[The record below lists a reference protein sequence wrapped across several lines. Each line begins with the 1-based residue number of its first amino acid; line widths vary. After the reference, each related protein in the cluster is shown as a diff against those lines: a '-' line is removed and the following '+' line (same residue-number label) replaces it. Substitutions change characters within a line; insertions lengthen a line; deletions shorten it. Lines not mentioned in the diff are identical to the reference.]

1 MDADGNGVRERFQI
15 LDAPAP
21 FAQNSVKGSAA

>member
-15 LDAPAP
+15 LDEPVP
-21 FAQNSVKGSAA
+21 FAQKSVKGSAA